1 MVSSVV
7 NYLVAVCYYYRPG
20 CEYENM
26 PKRRLVQCPTIDV
39 DAALSSALHS
49 VPPRLSTAA
58 DQFAGTASVRKQ
70 RRSTRSTESDVNVRV
85 TVPDGRWLHTEVRR
99 YV

>member
-49 VPPRLSTAA
+49 VAA
-58 DQFAGTASVRKQ
+58 DQFAGTVSVRKQ
-70 RRSTRSTESDVNVRV
+70 RRSTRSTESDVNVRA